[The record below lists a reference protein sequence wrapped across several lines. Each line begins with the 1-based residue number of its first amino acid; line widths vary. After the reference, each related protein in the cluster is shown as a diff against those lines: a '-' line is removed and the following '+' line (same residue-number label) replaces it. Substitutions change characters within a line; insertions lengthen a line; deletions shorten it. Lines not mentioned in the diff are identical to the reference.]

1 MIGRSGLQAA
11 QGYQSASQLQL
22 AGGREWLQTLPR
34 EEAAAA
40 ELIGPGRFRI
50 TAGNG
55 AEEVQ
60 GDHWIVVDGAL
71 ILRSPQGNDLSMW
84 AAGAWSRVELIG

>member
-11 QGYQSASQLQL
+11 QGYQSSSQLQL
-22 AGGREWLQTLPR
+22 AGGRDWLNTLDR
-34 EEAAAA
+34 AEAAAA

-50 TAGNG
+50 STDDG
-55 AEEVQ
+55 AVEM
-60 GDHWIVVDGAL
+60 GADHFVLVDGAL
-71 ILRSPQGNDLSMW
+71 VLRSPQGNDLSLW

>member
-22 AGGREWLQTLPR
+22 AGGKEWLQRLPR
-34 EEAAAA
+34 EEAEVM
-40 ELIGPGRFRI
+40 ELVGPGRFRVS
-50 TAGNG
+50 TDEG
-55 AEEVQ
+55 AVEMAA
-60 GDHWIVVDGAL
+60 DHFVLVDGAL
-71 ILRSPQGNDLSMW
+71 VLRSPSGNDLSLW

>member
-22 AGGREWLQTLPR
+22 AGGRDWLNTLDR
-34 EEAAAA
+34 GEAAAA
-40 ELIGPGRFRI
+40 ELIGPGRFRV
-50 TAGNG
+50 TANEG
-55 AEEVQ
+55 AIEMAA
-60 GDHWIVVDGAL
+60 DHFVLVDGAL
-71 ILRSPQGNDLSMW
+71 ILRSPQGNDLSCW